1 MDELSAVA
9 EVKREAKEQ
18 EQAKGDQD
26 LKTKAE
32 IERPSPIK
40 GAQLLDALVNKEKAE
55 RVYLRE
61 SEDTVKASIRTK
73 SDNTTKKPSAKE
85 ARTEQPKCVWTS
97 IGAQSHDRNGSD

>member
-73 SDNTTKKPSAKE
+73 SDNTVSLLYCSLVSNEIT
-85 ARTEQPKCVWTS
+85 
-97 IGAQSHDRNGSD
+97 H